1 MNRLMIIASAS
12 LAIAAVLAVDFETA
26 APTAPAIS
34 RAFPMLQANGIQRV
48 SFAATVSRPAE
59 PEPEAQLPEMDPREA
74 AKRWEKI
81 DHWVGCAKKDNC
93 KIPDNNSRE
102 AHFYLRDQIL
112 KEGRWFLEH
121 SAGSAEQEK
130 RSRQAATR
138 LLAYPEEQV
147 QGLALRWLHHLPAE
161 AATIGLIENN
171 LSDMVDPELAHLA
184 MQELSRHMGTAQ
196 ENEAL
201 DLVEKLL
208 FEGSIFASREVARS
222 ANLVANDGNRGRV
235 ERWLSELPPSSAK
248 VRLLQQSLNNSD
260 EM

>member
-1 MNRLMIIASAS
+1 MNRLLIVASAS
-12 LAIAAVLAVDFETA
+12 LAIAAVLAVDIETA
-26 APTAPAIS
+26 APKAPALS
-34 RAFPMLQANGIQRV
+34 RAFPVLQANGIQRI
-48 SFAATVSRPAE
+48 SFAATVTQPAPA
-59 PEPEAQLPEMDPREA
+59 PEEELPEMDPREA
-74 AKRWEKI
+74 ARRWDKI

-93 KIPDNNSRE
+93 RIPDSNSRE
-102 AHFYLRDQIL
+102 SHFYLRDQIL

-147 QGLALRWLHHLPAE
+147 QGLALRWLQHLPADP
-161 AATIGLIENN
+161 ATIDLIEDN
-171 LSDMVDPELAHLA
+171 LSDMVDPELARLA
-184 MQELSRHMGTAQ
+184 MQELSRHMGAAQ
-196 ENEAL
+196 ENQAL

-248 VRLLQQSLNNSD
+248 VRLLQQSLSSD